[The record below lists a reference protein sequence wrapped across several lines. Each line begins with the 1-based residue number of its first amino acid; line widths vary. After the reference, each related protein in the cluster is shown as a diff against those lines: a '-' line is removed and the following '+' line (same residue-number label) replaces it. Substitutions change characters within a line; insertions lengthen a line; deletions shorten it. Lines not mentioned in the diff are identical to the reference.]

1 MDIKVP
7 QVPGDD
13 LRPAVVEQL
22 PESAAY
28 LLSFVVT
35 AAYWLSHHRLFR
47 LLSGFTVGL
56 QRLNLTLLLFVA
68 LTAMPRT

>member
-7 QVPGDD
+7 QVRGDD
-13 LRPAVVEQL
+13 LGPAVVEQL

-35 AAYWLSHHRLFR
+35 VPTGSAITAC
-47 LLSGFTVGL
+47 SGCCP
-56 QRLNLTLLLFVA
+56 A
-68 LTAMPRT
+68 LPWASSG